1 MSTAAG
7 EQPVRESQQLSR
19 HRRKGPHLA
28 RRLTA
33 FAWRQYTGHDRLLVH
48 VQTTTPLM
56 NDLHSNPFGKCDGRE
71 GTFIQ
76 ETASRAPSKRGNRR
90 LYPRLPRSNYDSG
103 SKAP

>member
-56 NDLHSNPFGKCDGRE
+56 NALHSNPFGKCDGRE
-71 GTFIQ
+71 GTLF
-76 ETASRAPSKRGNRR
+76 K
-90 LYPRLPRSNYDSG
+90 RLPRVLPPRGATDGCNRGYPG
-103 SKAP
+103 PTMTRALKHL